1 MIKSINLV
9 NFRLFDKL
17 NLEFNN
23 SFVILSGKNATGKTS
38 ILEAIH
44 ILSTTK
50 SHRTIDVSE
59 AIQFEKEYSKIEID
73 NDKKYKIVLSD
84 KGKSLFINDREIKKS
99 GDYIGN
105 FNVCMIAP
113 ADISL
118 VNGSKQDKR
127 RFLDLN
133 ISILDKRYINE
144 SSKYKKL
151 LSERNSILKNG
162 NPDKTMLNIVT
173 DDLINSLKYIYESRI
188 NLVNDINSYLDE
200 ICKKMNIEHIELKY
214 EATYNPSNIKKSFD
228 SKLESD
234 LLYKITQIGTHRD
247 SFKILINNLDASSF
261 ASEGQSR
268 IIYIAIKLALKKI
281 ITLKDKEP
289 VLLLDDIFQAL
300 DKSRI
305 EALTEYVKES
315 KQVFI
320 TTTSVLEIP
329 DEILKNAVVIRIENK
344 GENKWWKKKKK

>member
-1 MIKSINLV
+1 MIKSLKLA
-9 NFRLFDKL
+9 NFRIFDKL
-17 NLEFNN
+17 DLEFNN

-44 ILSTTK
+44 IASTTK
-50 SHRTIDVSE
+50 SHRTTEIKE
-59 AIQFEKEYSKIEID
+59 AIQFNKEFAKIELYD
-73 NDKKYKIVLSD
+73 DKKYKVVLFD
-84 KGKSLFINDREIKKS
+84 EGKSLFIDEKEIKKS
-99 GDYIGN
+99 GEYIGN

-118 VNGSKQDKR
+118 VNGTKLDKR

-133 ISILDKRYINE
+133 ISILDKKYINE
-144 SSKYKKL
+144 LAKYKKL
-151 LSERNSILKNG
+151 LNERNSILKNEH
-162 NPDKTMLNIVT
+162 PDKVMLNIVT
-173 DDLINSLKYIYESRI
+173 DDLIESLKYIYDLRI
-188 NLVNDINSYLDE
+188 NLINDINSNLND

-214 EATYNPSNIKKSFD
+214 EATYNSSNIKKSFD

-234 LLYKITQIGTHRD
+234 LFYKITQIGAHRD
-247 SFKILINNLDASSF
+247 SFRILINNLDASQY

-281 ITLKDKEP
+281 ITLKNGEP

-305 EALTEYVKES
+305 KALTEYVNES

-329 DEILKNAVVIRIENK
+329 DEILKNAVVIRIGKE
-344 GENKWWKKKKK
+344 GENK